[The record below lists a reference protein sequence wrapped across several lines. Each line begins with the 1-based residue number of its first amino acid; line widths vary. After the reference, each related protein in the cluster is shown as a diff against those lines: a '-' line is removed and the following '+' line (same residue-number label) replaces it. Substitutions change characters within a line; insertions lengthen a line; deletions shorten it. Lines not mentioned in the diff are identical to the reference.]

1 MFENYANIYNDSN
14 KYANYGISQQE
25 KKYLKKVKK
34 QNTQNKYGLSSFSN
48 STINNNI
55 GGLVSNSNIEAF
67 GSMNQTQFLQS
78 PQNQTMQSPQTLS
91 GINFGSPPPNPYPA
105 NPSNTQNVTIQQIN
119 NQIQALNNQNKLQAY
134 NPKNP
139 SNNLTTYT
147 TQSEAVLSQNQLT
160 DSDIANLISL
170 TSEYN
175 QLIQEY
181 NQAQTSIM
189 SNADNQV
196 LSMNSSTNPYLGQN
210 LEISGG
216 QVYYIT
222 NAGIAQPYEIS
233 PTQVQNLPSWES
245 GLINAY
251 SQITNTPTN
260 VNSTSAINA
269 TVYDSAGTSY
279 INTTPAM
286 QIGNTKYQWYS
297 SGSEGTNIYAN
308 NSQSLSFTDSSYVGC
323 YNTTISSTQQQPLMS
338 LAPGSQ
344 NDNYTFQTCQ
354 QVAYDS
360 GSTYFSFN
368 TSNPTTQTGACY
380 ISNSQANINTM
391 TSQCPAVNYTY
402 TKLWSTNITPVS
414 GSDMS
419 GNYMSLDPAGNVV
432 IYNSSNIAIWSS
444 DNSNNS
450 LAATNYVGCYQSS
463 VTDPVTN
470 TVDKYQATGTKNVK
484 TCSSPWYAPWIQHC
498 QTKPETVYGWVPVST
513 TEQVTVPTMQDVT
526 NSSNNTWETC
536 YQYAYNGNYNYFGV
550 SNFNTANGTSNCLV
564 SNVQAGG
571 GVPNSCSLQDQL
583 YYGGNGSNAVYS
595 ATNAPLNAFLTL
607 QDNGMVTAFIG
618 STLQDQQTVTWQLD
632 MSGQTQ
638 MPNCQIVTDLSYSY
652 MQTGQ
657 WLYEGDI
664 LSSPSGMAWLT
675 MQGGNLVLYTSSN
688 TPKCYQMTR
697 PNNQT
702 YYAGDFSMNALYSM
716 NNTGNP
722 DYLGNIGYVDQ
733 NSILYPYPQN
743 LVGQGNTFTYMGNYD
758 SSGTVISNSQTS
770 IINGNFEQPE
780 IANNSYIYIGTNPY
794 SDIIND
800 TQVPGWNFNAVLLN
814 NSTAWG
820 FPMPYPYGNQCVSL
834 QNNTSISQTLN
845 LTPGSYTLTF
855 YAVGRDCCDG
865 ILVNPVII
873 LLNGTQIYS
882 FQPPI
887 GAWTSYST
895 TFTVNVNG
903 NNVITFQGTATDDQ
917 STAIQNIN
925 ISDNGN
931 NSTGLDLSGAMQQCI
946 NTPNCNAFVMTNNS
960 QGGSNLTTVT
970 KFMQTAFGTPTYSQS
985 ETNYLPRYPDPNSQ
999 LYVRNPT
1006 VNNSPYCNKSITDI
1020 NSSLYSNY
1028 QTTGSPMN
1036 SSMQCVNI
1044 TTTDSTLNK
1053 LAKKINTKSAQL
1065 TNVQNN
1071 LMNKTM
1077 TVNQQEQLNE
1087 IILGRQFK
1095 EIDNI
1100 QSAQKTMKQNAVS
1113 AQNIKNDSNIVVLR
1127 ENQSYT
1133 LWSVLAISI
1142 ALISIHVIR

>member
-1 MFENYANIYNDSN
+1 MFENYANINNSYGST
-14 KYANYGISQQE
+14 YGISNHE

-34 QNTQNKYGLSSFSN
+34 QNMQNKYGLSSFSN

-55 GGLVSNSNIEAF
+55 GGLISNSNIEAF
-67 GSMNQTQFLQS
+67 GSMNQTQFLPTS
-78 PQNQTMQSPQTLS
+78 QNLTMDSPQTLS
-91 GINFGSPPPNPYPA
+91 GLNFGYSAPNPYHS
-105 NPSNTQNVTIQQIN
+105 NSSNTQTVTSQQIK
-119 NQIQALNNQNKLQAY
+119 NQIQAALNNQNT

-147 TQSEAVLSQNQLT
+147 KQSEAVILQNELT
-160 DSDIANLISL
+160 ASEIGKLKDLTAHYNNLINQ
-170 TSEYN
+170 YN
-175 QLIQEY
+175 KVQSTLI
-181 NQAQTSIM
+181 

-222 NAGIAQPYEIS
+222 HSGTAQPYEIS
-233 PTQVQNLPSWES
+233 PTQVSNSSSSEY

-269 TVYDSAGTSY
+269 TVYDSEGTSY
-279 INTTPAM
+279 INTSPAM
-286 QIGNTKYQWYS
+286 EIGNTKYQWYS
-297 SGSEGTNIYAN
+297 SGYEGTNVYAN
-308 NSQSLSFTDSSYVGC
+308 NSKHLSFTDASYVGC

-344 NDNYTFQTCQ
+344 TDNYTFRTCQ

-360 GSTYFSFN
+360 GSQFFSFN
-368 TSNPTTQTGACY
+368 TSSPTSQTGACY

-444 DNSNNS
+444 DSSNNS
-450 LAATNYVGCYQSS
+450 LSVTNYRGCYQSS

-470 TVDKYQATGTKNVK
+470 MVDKYEAIGTKDVTN
-484 TCSSPWYAPWIQHC
+484 CSSPWYAPWQQIC
-498 QTKPETVYGWVPVST
+498 QTQPETVYGLVPVST

-536 YQYAYNGNYNYFGV
+536 YQYAYNNGNSYFGV
-550 SNFNTANGTSNCLV
+550 NNFNPANGTSNCLV
-564 SNVQAGG
+564 SNVLVGG
-571 GVPNSCSLQDQL
+571 GLPNSCSLQDQL
-583 YYGGNGSNAVYS
+583 YYGGNGTNAVYS
-595 ATNAPLNAFLTL
+595 VSGEPLNAFLTI
-607 QDNGMVTAFIG
+607 QDNGMVSAFTG
-618 STLQDQQTVTWQLD
+618 TTLQDQQNVTWQLN
-632 MSGQTQ
+632 MTGQVQ
-638 MPNCQIVTDLSYSY
+638 QSNCQTITDASYAGY

-664 LSSPSGMAWLT
+664 FSSHSGMMWFT

-688 TPKCYQMTR
+688 TPKCYQMTTQ
-697 PNNQT
+697 NNKT
-702 YYAGDFSMNALYSM
+702 YYTGDISMNALYQSTITVP
-716 NNTGNP
+716 NQTE
-722 DYLGNIGYVDQ
+722 YLGNIGYVDK
-733 NSILYPYPQN
+733 NSILYQYPQN

-758 SSGTVISNSQTS
+758 SSGTPITDPSNGS
-770 IINGNFEQPE
+770 I
-780 IANNSYIYIGTNPY
+780 YWT
-794 SDIIND
+794 
-800 TQVPGWNFNAVLLN
+800 
-814 NSTAWG
+814 G
-820 FPMPYPYGNQCVSL
+820 F
-834 QNNTSISQTLN
+834 
-845 LTPGSYTLTF
+845 
-855 YAVGRDCCDG
+855 
-865 ILVNPVII
+865 
-873 LLNGTQIYS
+873 
-882 FQPPI
+882 
-887 GAWTSYST
+887 
-895 TFTVNVNG
+895 
-903 NNVITFQGTATDDQ
+903 
-917 STAIQNIN
+917 
-925 ISDNGN
+925 
-931 NSTGLDLSGAMQQCI
+931 DLSGAMQKCI
-946 NTPNCNAFVMTNNS
+946 NTPNCNAFISLTTNN
-960 QGGSNLTTVT
+960 GNMVF
-970 KFMQTAFGTPTYSQS
+970 KFMETAFATPTYSQS
-985 ETNYLPRYPDPNSQ
+985 SSNYLPRFPNPNAQ
-999 LYVRNPT
+999 FFLRNPT
-1006 VNNSPYCNKSITDI
+1006 VNNSSYCNKSITGI
-1020 NSSLYSNY
+1020 NTGLYSNY
-1028 QTTGSPMN
+1028 QTNGQTNGQMN
-1036 SSMQCVNI
+1036 TNMQCVQI
-1044 TTTDSTLNK
+1044 TTTDPQLNA
-1053 LAKKINTKSAQL
+1053 LGQQINNLSSQIT
-1065 TNVQNN
+1065 TMQNN

-1095 EIDNI
+1095 EIDAVQAVQK
-1100 QSAQKTMKQNAVS
+1100 QSKQNAVN

>member
-14 KYANYGISQQE
+14 KYTNYGISQQE

-55 GGLVSNSNIEAF
+55 GGLISNSNIEAF

-78 PQNQTMQSPQTLS
+78 PQNQTMESPQTLS
-91 GINFGSPPPNPYPA
+91 GMNFGSSPPNPYPA
-105 NPSNTQNVTIQQIN
+105 NSSNTQNVTIQQIN
-119 NQIQALNNQNKLQAY
+119 NQIQSLNNQNKLQAY

-139 SNNLTTYT
+139 SNNLSTYT

-160 DSDIANLISL
+160 DADIANLISL

-175 QLIQEY
+175 QLIKQY
-181 NQAQTSIM
+181 DNVQNDLM

-196 LSMNSSTNPYLGQN
+196 LSMNSTTNPYLGQN

-216 QVYYIT
+216 MVYYIT
-222 NAGIAQPYEIS
+222 NAGIAQPYAIP
-233 PTQVQNLPSWES
+233 PTELQNLSPMES
-245 GLINAY
+245 QMINAY
-251 SQITNTPTN
+251 SQITNTPTT
-260 VNSTSAINA
+260 VNTTSAINA
-269 TVYDSAGTSY
+269 TVYDSNGTSY

-297 SGSEGTNIYAN
+297 SGSEGTNVYAN
-308 NSQSLSFTDSSYVGC
+308 NSQALSFTDSSYVGC

-344 NDNYTFQTCQ
+344 SDNYTFQTCQ

-360 GSTYFSFN
+360 GSQFFSFN
-368 TSNPTTQTGACY
+368 TSNPSSQTGACY

-391 TSQCPAVNYTY
+391 TTPCPAVNYTY
-402 TKLWSTNITPVS
+402 TKLWSTNITSVTR
-414 GSDMS
+414 SDMS

-432 IYNSSNIAIWSS
+432 VYNSSNIAIWSS

-463 VTDPVTN
+463 VTDPVTSDVTTKLQIYN
-470 TVDKYQATGTKNVK
+470 QKAVCTDRYWWGGCKDGNYYPPGT
-484 TCSSPWYAPWIQHC
+484 YAIPGDYNYI
-498 QTKPETVYGWVPVST
+498 TNPVT
-513 TEQVTVPTMQDVT
+513 TNVTVPTMQDVT
-526 NSSNNTWETC
+526 NSSNNTWESC
-536 YQYAYNGNYNYFGV
+536 YQYAYNNGYPYFGV

-638 MPNCQIVTDLSYSY
+638 MPNCQIVTDASYRPI

-657 WLYEGDI
+657 WLYEGNI
-664 LSSPSGMAWLT
+664 LSSPSGMVWLT

-688 TPKCYQMTR
+688 TPKCYGMTT
-697 PNNQT
+697 NQNQT
-702 YYAGDFSMNALYSM
+702 YYAGDISMNALYSM

-722 DYLGNIGYVDQ
+722 NYLGNIGYVDQ
-733 NSILYPYPQN
+733 NSVLYQYPQN
-743 LVGQGNTFTYMGNYD
+743 LVVQGNTFTYMGNYD
-758 SSGTVISNSQTS
+758 SSGTPITDPSNGS
-770 IINGNFEQPE
+770 I
-780 IANNSYIYIGTNPY
+780 Y
-794 SDIIND
+794 
-800 TQVPGWNFNAVLLN
+800 W
-814 NSTAWG
+814 
-820 FPMPYPYGNQCVSL
+820 
-834 QNNTSISQTLN
+834 
-845 LTPGSYTLTF
+845 
-855 YAVGRDCCDG
+855 
-865 ILVNPVII
+865 
-873 LLNGTQIYS
+873 
-882 FQPPI
+882 
-887 GAWTSYST
+887 
-895 TFTVNVNG
+895 
-903 NNVITFQGTATDDQ
+903 
-917 STAIQNIN
+917 
-925 ISDNGN
+925 
-931 NSTGLDLSGAMQQCI
+931 TGLDLSGAMQKCI
-946 NTPNCNAFVMTNNS
+946 NTPNCNAFVRFNTNN
-960 QGGSNLTTVT
+960 GNVVF
-970 KFMQTAFGTPTYSQS
+970 KFMQSAFATPTYGQS
-985 ETNYLPRYPDPNSQ
+985 SSNYLPRFPNPNAQ
-999 LYVRNPT
+999 LYLLNPT
-1006 VNNSPYCNKSITDI
+1006 VNNSPYCNKSITGI
-1020 NSSLYSNY
+1020 NSILYSNY
-1028 QTTGSPMN
+1028 QTTDTPMN
-1036 SSMQCVNI
+1036 SSMQCINI
-1044 TTTDSTLNK
+1044 ITTDSTLNN
-1053 LAKKINTKSAQL
+1053 LAKKINTKSEQL

-1095 EIDNI
+1095 EIDTI
-1100 QSAQKTMKQNAVS
+1100 QSVQKTMKQNAVS